1 MGKNQ
6 LIALSVSI
14 AAILVFY
21 LGCDNLSE
29 SQQEINQTRSKNLQV
44 TDIQN
49 LLNEA
54 RASMSETSLGEI
66 SVMESLLRTN
76 QKDTTAMIE
85 TLEKLSATWFQNGR
99 ADIAGHYAKVIAEIN
114 NDAQSWEITGTTFI
128 LCLQKTQEKKIRQFC
143 SQNAVTA
150 FENAVAEDP
159 DNIAHRI
166 NLALCYVEE
175 PQADNPMRGILM
187 LRDLQEK
194 NPNNPAVLYQLGRLA
209 VMTGQ
214 YQKAIERL
222 EAAFELNSEDKRI
235 SCLLSESYKQIGDLT
250 KSNDFAKKCNN

>member
-85 TLEKLSATWFQNGR
+85 TLEQR
-99 ADIAGHYAKVIAEIN
+99 V
-114 NDAQSWEITGTTFI
+114 
-128 LCLQKTQEKKIRQFC
+128 
-143 SQNAVTA
+143 
-150 FENAVAEDP
+150 
-159 DNIAHRI
+159 
-166 NLALCYVEE
+166 
-175 PQADNPMRGILM
+175 
-187 LRDLQEK
+187 
-194 NPNNPAVLYQLGRLA
+194 
-209 VMTGQ
+209 
-214 YQKAIERL
+214 
-222 EAAFELNSEDKRI
+222 
-235 SCLLSESYKQIGDLT
+235 
-250 KSNDFAKKCNN
+250 